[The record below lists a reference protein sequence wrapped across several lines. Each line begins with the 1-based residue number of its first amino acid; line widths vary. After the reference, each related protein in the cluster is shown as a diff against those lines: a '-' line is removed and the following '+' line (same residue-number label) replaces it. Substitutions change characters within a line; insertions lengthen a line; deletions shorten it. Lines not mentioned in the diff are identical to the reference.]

1 MRYFIIIL
9 FLVSFLSCSKIEKQ
23 KIDISDIEVKT
34 EIKRFDQKFYSTS
47 PQDLSELKAEFP
59 YLFPPQNSD
68 SVWVN
73 KMSNKDE
80 LELFEET
87 QKLYKD
93 FSEEKKQL
101 SSLFKHIKYYYPDFK
116 EPVTITLLTNIDSD
130 NRVILADSLLLISL
144 DVFLGK
150 DHKFYSDFPKYV
162 KQTYTEEYITIAVA
176 EKFAEQIVPPSN
188 DNRFVARMIQEGK
201 KMELMN
207 RFLPNK
213 NQAEIMG
220 YEAQQFQWAVD
231 NELEVWKYF
240 IDKSLLFDT
249 DAELSERFINEAP
262 FSKFYIANDKDSP
275 GRIGVWFGW
284 QIVQSYIKNNDV
296 TIQEMLVAQ
305 NEIIFKKSKYKPRKN

>member
-1 MRYFIIIL
+1 
-9 FLVSFLSCSKIEKQ
+9 
-23 KIDISDIEVKT
+23 
-34 EIKRFDQKFYSTS
+34 
-47 PQDLSELKAEFP
+47 
-59 YLFPPQNSD
+59 
-68 SVWVN
+68 
-73 KMSNKDE
+73 
-80 LELFEET
+80 
-87 QKLYKD
+87 
-93 FSEEKKQL
+93 
-101 SSLFKHIKYYYPDFK
+101 
-116 EPVTITLLTNIDSD
+116 
-130 NRVILADSLLLISL
+130 
-144 DVFLGK
+144 
-150 DHKFYSDFPKYV
+150 
-162 KQTYTEEYITIAVA
+162 
-176 EKFAEQIVPPSN
+176 
-188 DNRFVARMIQEGK
+188 
-201 KMELMN
+201 MN

-275 GRIGVWFGW
+275 GRVGVWFGW